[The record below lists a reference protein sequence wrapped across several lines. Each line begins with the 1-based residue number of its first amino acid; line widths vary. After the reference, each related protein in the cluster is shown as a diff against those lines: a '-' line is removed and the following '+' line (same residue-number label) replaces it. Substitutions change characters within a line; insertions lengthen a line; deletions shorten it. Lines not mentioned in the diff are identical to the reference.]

1 MSEFDNTVILYD
13 ENGNEIEFEIVHFCG
28 YKGQTYYVLWGGR

>member
-13 ENGNEIEFEIVHFCG
+13 ENGEEYEFEIVDYIPYRG
-28 YKGQTYYVLWGGR
+28 KTYDVL